1 MAFLGHRTQDDLIY
15 QINSKDLK
23 IGTPAQGTFEN
34 LTVNSGAILP
44 AFDSLVVKPLGTSQL
59 GTVTTT
65 SVWNGSGITEAYG
78 GTGQSAYAVGDIL
91 VADGAASLA
100 KLPIGV
106 AGTTLGS
113 DGSTPVW
120 GHPKLIV
127 TSAGQYDAAAD
138 ERFVM
143 ASGGIVVALPSAAL
157 VGQTHLVKDV
167 VGVAA
172 TGNVTVSGL
181 GGELIDG
188 ATTFVLTNNYQAA
201 NFVWNGSSWSTF

>member
-1 MAFLGHRTQDDLIY
+1 MAFLGHQTQDDLVY
-15 QINSKDLK
+15 QSSPRDLK
-23 IGTPAQGTFEN
+23 VGTPQQGTFEN
-34 LTVNSGAILP
+34 LAVNSGATLP
-44 AFDSLVVKPLGTSQL
+44 AFESLVVKPSGTSQL
-59 GTVTTT
+59 GTVTANSEWT
-65 SVWNGSGITEAYG
+65 GSGIQPAYG
-78 GTGQSAYAVGDIL
+78 GTGQSSYTAGDIL
-91 VADGAASLA
+91 VADGATSLT
-100 KLPIGV
+100 KLGIGP

-113 DGSTPVW
+113 DGSAPSW

-127 TSAGQYDAAAD
+127 TGAAQYDAAAD

-172 TGNVTVSGL
+172 TGNVVVSGL

-188 ATTFVLTNNYQAA
+188 SATFVMTNNYQAA
-201 NFVWNGSSWSTF
+201 NFIWNGSAWSAF